1 MYELSTSE
9 DLIIVYSYI
18 KSAIVIKSSVERTVD
33 EETLPPVPCL
43 LRVQEFELVRDKIFP
58 PLKNEDIILPL

>member
-1 MYELSTSE
+1 MPIFMYELSTSE

-33 EETLPPVPCL
+33 EEILPPVPCL
-43 LRVQEFELVRDKIFP
+43 LRVQEFELVRGKIFLP
-58 PLKNEDIILPL
+58 PL